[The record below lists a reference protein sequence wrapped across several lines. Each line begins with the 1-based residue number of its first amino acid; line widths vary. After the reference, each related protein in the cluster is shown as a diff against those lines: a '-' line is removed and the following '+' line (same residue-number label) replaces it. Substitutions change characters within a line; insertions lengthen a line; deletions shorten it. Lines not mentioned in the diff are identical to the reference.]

1 MKLRFPYFND
11 SDVGYLDD
19 DFLEENEKIAF
30 IDSEQEEKEKL
41 IDETK
46 QVQTISQGEYSI

>member
-11 SDVGYLDD
+11 SDVGYLDE
-19 DFLEENEKIAF
+19 DFLDENEKIVF

-46 QVQTISQGEYSI
+46 QLQAIS